1 MHICQQVYV
10 GVQSSPVK
18 SICM

>member
-18 SICM
+18 SIGM